1 MTALTCT
8 QHQLYVVLIMV
19 RRIIDQCIITLL
31 HAIIHRYN
39 IHRDTTHPI
48 TAIGDINTTIM
59 TESTFTVSNI
69 NWEYFTS
76 PKQTVNVVPN
86 IDNAPK
92 DISVPYDEL
101 DIHTLPDPD
110 AYNYEAERD
119 WMIQEYLLENYK
131 MLAVRFDVA
140 LTPC

>member
-1 MTALTCT
+1 
-8 QHQLYVVLIMV
+8 
-19 RRIIDQCIITLL
+19 
-31 HAIIHRYN
+31 
-39 IHRDTTHPI
+39 
-48 TAIGDINTTIM
+48 M

-101 DIHTLPDPD
+101 DTHTLPDPD

>member
-1 MTALTCT
+1 MDRHIT
-8 QHQLYVVLIMV
+8 
-19 RRIIDQCIITLL
+19 DQCIITLP
-31 HAIIHRYN
+31 HAITHHYN
-39 IHRDTTHPI
+39 LHQDTTPPI

-101 DIHTLPDPD
+101 DVHTLPDPD

>member
-1 MTALTCT
+1 MRTLTCT

-31 HAIIHRYN
+31 HAITHLYN
-39 IHRDTTHPI
+39 LHQDTTHPI